1 MEQTVLTVLVVPAAL
16 FTVMVGLG
24 LSLTVDDFRRVVH
37 DRKVL
42 GVGLI
47 GQMALLPVLGAL
59 IVICFRLEPVFGLG
73 LMVLA
78 LSPGG
83 ALSNAVVHV
92 VRGELALSI
101 SLTAISSIVT
111 PVTIPVLYRLSASYL
126 TPETETVSLPIGK
139 TMLQLFLI
147 CIVPVA
153 LGMAVRKG
161 WPTFAIRADKPVRVL
176 SVVFFVIVIGGV
188 IKQHLGIYPVG
199 FRSVGPAVLALNLG
213 SLTLGFVGAR
223 LARLNFEQAATIA
236 IEVGMQNAATATF
249 VTATLL
255 GDTTMAIVPAI
266 YATVMLPSALI
277 FGVAAGS
284 MRRNAT
290 VLHASR

>member
-1 MEQTVLTVLVVPAAL
+1 
-16 FTVMVGLG
+16 
-24 LSLTVDDFRRVVH
+24 
-37 DRKVL
+37 
-42 GVGLI
+42 
-47 GQMALLPVLGAL
+47 
-59 IVICFRLEPVFGLG
+59 
-73 LMVLA
+73 
-78 LSPGG
+78 
-83 ALSNAVVHV
+83 
-92 VRGELALSI
+92 
-101 SLTAISSIVT
+101 
-111 PVTIPVLYRLSASYL
+111 
-126 TPETETVSLPIGK
+126 
-139 TMLQLFLI
+139 
-147 CIVPVA
+147 
-153 LGMAVRKG
+153 
-161 WPTFAIRADKPVRVL
+161 
-176 SVVFFVIVIGGV
+176 
-188 IKQHLGIYPVG
+188 
-199 FRSVGPAVLALNLG
+199 AVLALNLG